1 MVSEFGIFSQQR
13 EILLF
18 PVTVIF
24 CFQIVWKGYFT
35 KPTVFPKVYK
45 LIDVSSPSKPF
56 SISQMSVVGI
66 NLLFMHLDLIRLP
79 ALCVPAQLS
88 QDLVMSLSPW

>member
-1 MVSEFGIFSQQR
+1 MER
-13 EILLF
+13 ILYKTHSGF
-18 PVTVIF
+18 
-24 CFQIVWKGYFT
+24 
-35 KPTVFPKVYK
+35 FPKVYK
-45 LIDVSSPSKPF
+45 LMNVSSPSKPF

-79 ALCVPAQLS
+79 ALYVPAQLS